1 MTRDDQ
7 KRAVTGAALE
17 YVEAGA
23 TIGVGTGSTAA
34 LFIERLAELPPARR
48 PAAAAPSS
56 LATAAALRQ
65 AGIRVVGLE
74 EALPLPLYVDGADEV
89 DPEQRLIKGR
99 GGAHAREKVL
109 ASAAEVFVCTVDE
122 SKLVERL
129 GAGTPVP
136 LAVLPMATAFVA
148 ERVRALGGRPVA
160 RLGYLTDDG
169 AAVLD
174 VHGLDLSDPERLEAD
189 LDVIPGVV
197 ASGLFARRRADVV
210 LAGVPSG
217 VRILRRG

>member
-1 MTRDDQ
+1 
-7 KRAVTGAALE
+7 
-17 YVEAGA
+17 
-23 TIGVGTGSTAA
+23 
-34 LFIERLAELPPARR
+34 
-48 PAAAAPSS
+48 
-56 LATAAALRQ
+56 
-65 AGIRVVGLE
+65 
-74 EALPLPLYVDGADEV
+74 VDGADEV
-89 DPEQRLIKGR
+89 DPELRLIKGR
-99 GGAHAREKVL
+99 GGAHLREKVV
-109 ASAAEVFVCTVDE
+109 ASAAQLFVCIVDE
-122 SKLVERL
+122 TKLVERL
-129 GAGTPVP
+129 GAGAAGAPGAGTPVP
-136 LAVLPMATAFVA
+136 LAILPMATAFVA

-174 VHGLDLSDPERLEAD
+174 VHGLDLSVPERLEAD